1 MNAAKGKL
9 QSFNL
14 KNIPVSEW
22 KKLKIIHL
30 REGEGETLS
39 DFVIHIIMDYI
50 NTYIGRHK
58 VESRPIKEEE
68 FDDME
73 RKIVDSDIRNDDYG
87 IE

>member
-1 MNAAKGKL
+1 MNAAKGKV

-39 DFVIHIIMDYI
+39 DFVLHIIIDYI
-50 NTYIGRHK
+50 NHYIAKHR
-58 VESRPIKEEE
+58 VESRPIKDEE
-68 FDDME
+68 FDEME
-73 RKIVDSDIRNDDYG
+73 KNIDASVESDDVYG